1 MTEDPHNP
9 PRSEQ
14 ELVELL
20 HSIDVRAPQA
30 LHTRVQAMAAEQE
43 RGHTT
48 LRGALSGMR
57 LRLGALAA
65 AGAVAGAALAL
76 ALGGP
81 GSSALS
87 LGEAAAVTL
96 RPATLPAPAESTSNS
111 AELNAGVEGISFPYW
126 EDKFG
131 LRTVGSRTSHV
142 AGRTVHTVLYEDRRG
157 RRVGYSIVAGRPA
170 PKMPADEMHWRNG
183 TAYRLSTV
191 GGAQVVTWE
200 RDGRLCVVAGRGVP
214 SHTLVELASWDDA
227 GD

>member
-1 MTEDPHNP
+1 MTETPHNP
-9 PRSEQ
+9 PRSEE

-20 HSIDVRAPQA
+20 HSIDVRAPVA
-30 LHTRVQAMAAEQE
+30 LHTSVQAMAAEHE
-43 RGHTT
+43 SDHTT

-96 RPATLPAPAESTSNS
+96 RPATLPAPTESASNS
-111 AELNAGVEGISFPYW
+111 AQLNAGVEGIPFPYW
-126 EDKFG
+126 EDRFG
-131 LRTVGSRTSHV
+131 LRTIGSRTSHV
-142 AGRTVHTVLYEDRRG
+142 AGRTVHTVLYEDRQG
-157 RRVGYSIVAGRPA
+157 RRVGYSIVAGSPA
-170 PKMPADEMHWRNG
+170 PKMPADETHWRNG
-183 TAYRLSTV
+183 TAYHLSTV
-191 GGAQVVTWE
+191 AGAQVVTWE
-200 RDGRLCVVAGRGVP
+200 RDGHLCVVAGHGVP
-214 SHTLVELASWDDA
+214 SHTLVKLASWDDA